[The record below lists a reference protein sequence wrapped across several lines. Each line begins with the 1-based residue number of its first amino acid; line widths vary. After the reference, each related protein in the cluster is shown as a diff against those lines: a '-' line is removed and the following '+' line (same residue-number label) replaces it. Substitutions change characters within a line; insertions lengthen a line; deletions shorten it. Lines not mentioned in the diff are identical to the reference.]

1 MTSEDV
7 SLTAQLHTVAPKP
20 EEIPDHEATTVL
32 AVVWTDTLEAIDRA
46 HALHHLACASVTG
59 ASQADARRPALR
71 RFRRLEA
78 LS

>member
-1 MTSEDV
+1 MTYGDV
-7 SLTAQLHTVAPKP
+7 SLMAQLHTVAPKP
-20 EEIPDHEATTVL
+20 EDVSDNETTTVL
-32 AVVWTDTLEAIDRA
+32 AAVWTDTLEAIDRA
-46 HALHHLACASVTG
+46 HMLHHLACASTSD